1 MVVACIL
8 LSSCKATSSI
18 QITMES
24 KASPNGIFKLSI
36 VFDDEAASI
45 IRGDA
50 YKPIDLSSIFKLGDF
65 KSAGFSTTQDD
76 NSIEIRRSFNT
87 SDELNEILKAVAGDG
102 IFTSR
107 IKNENSLLSEK
118 RTVIIDVKLDKLK
131 DAYLNSVEIKESLI
145 AAGVEF
151 ADYETL
157 INEAFDSTTLQVIL
171 KDSFSGKSVSKDFK
185 GSELKNDSLVASGD
199 KTRTEFLLGN
209 LGALVCLTLAIFL
222 AIRKWHTPKL
232 ISTSE
237 QN

>member
-1 MVVACIL
+1 MIVACLL
-8 LSSCKATSSI
+8 LSSCKAASSI

-24 KASPNGIFKLSI
+24 KASPDGLFKLAIS
-36 VFDDEAASI
+36 FDDEAASI

-50 YKPIDLSSIFKLGDF
+50 YKPIDLTSIFKLGDF
-65 KSAGFSTTQDD
+65 KSAGFSITQND
-76 NSIEIRRSFNT
+76 NSIEIKRSFNT
-87 SDELNEILKAVAGDG
+87 SDELNEILKSVAGDG
-102 IFTSR
+102 VITSR
-107 IKNENSLLSEK
+107 IKNETSFLTEK

-131 DAYLNSVEIKESLI
+131 DAYLNSASIKESLI

-151 ADYETL
+151 ADFETL
-157 INEAFDSTTLQVIL
+157 INDAFDSTTLQVVL
-171 KDSFSGKSVSKDFK
+171 KDNLASKSVSKDFE
-185 GSELKNDSLVASGD
+185 GSKLKNDSLVVSGD